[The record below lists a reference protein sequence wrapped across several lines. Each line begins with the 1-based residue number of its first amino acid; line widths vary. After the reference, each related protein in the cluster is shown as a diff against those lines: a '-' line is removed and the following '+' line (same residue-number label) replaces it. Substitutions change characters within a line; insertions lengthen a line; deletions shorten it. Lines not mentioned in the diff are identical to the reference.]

1 MKLPF
6 VVSMKAWV
14 FCSTPWQLWR
24 LWNRIGQSVLENR
37 KRPILIDW
45 ITKIWIR
52 GKTKITSLCQIFLKF
67 WHPFLIIIWSAQILY
82 SGSIDPA
89 SAAPQFLYAIYVQI
103 NNCGLYS
110 HHFSNWDP
118 ILFSPLTESK
128 ILQRK
133 DCRIHKMELAK
144 SKELNKYCFFFYLCF

>member
-24 LWNRIGQSVLENR
+24 LWNRIGQSVFENR

-45 ITKIWIR
+45 TTKIWIR

-67 WHPFLIIIWSAQILY
+67 WHPFLIINWSVQILY

-89 SAAPQFLYAIYVQI
+89 SADPQFLYANKLIIVVSTLITPQTEI
-103 NNCGLYS
+103 LYYLARS
-110 HHFSNWDP
+110 MSQRYCNGKTVGFIKRNWQ
-118 ILFSPLTESK
+118 S
-128 ILQRK
+128 Q
-133 DCRIHKMELAK
+133 K
-144 SKELNKYCFFFYLCF
+144 S